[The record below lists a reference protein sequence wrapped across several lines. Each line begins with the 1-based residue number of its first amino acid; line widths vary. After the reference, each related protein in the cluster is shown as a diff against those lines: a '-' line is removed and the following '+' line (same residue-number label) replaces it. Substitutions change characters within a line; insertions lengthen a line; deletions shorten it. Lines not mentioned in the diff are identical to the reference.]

1 MQKAIGVM
9 VMDLFSSGAEANLQ
23 KEAPLAARMRP
34 RNLDEFVGQDEIVGP
49 GRLLRRA
56 IEADRL
62 RSMIFYGPPGTG
74 KTTLARIIAN
84 TTSAVFES
92 INAVTAGVAD
102 IRRLIAE
109 ARERYQLYR
118 QKTILFIDEIHR
130 FNKSQQDALLP
141 AVEDGTVL
149 LIGATTENPLYEV
162 NSPLVSRSM
171 IFRFTTLSN
180 DAIKRILNNAL
191 IDQERGLGDYR
202 VELDQSALEFLIN
215 KANGDA
221 RIALNALE
229 LAALTTKPDPD
240 SGKILLSLEI
250 LADCIQQRPI
260 VYDRDGQN
268 HYDTISAF
276 IKSMRG
282 SDPDAAVYYLA
293 RMLRAGE
300 DPKFIARRM
309 IIHAAEDVG
318 NADPR
323 ALLVAVAAAQ
333 ALEMVGLPEAQ
344 IPMAQA
350 AIYIATAPKSN
361 ASCSA
366 IHQAMADVQNLE
378 NQIVPA
384 HLRDSSHPGASRLGD
399 GVGYLYPH
407 DYPEGMVKQDY
418 LPANLLGK
426 YYYQPTGRGYE
437 KEIEAYLERVRSETG
452 KTEE

>member
-1 MQKAIGVM
+1 M

>member
-1 MQKAIGVM
+1 M
-9 VMDLFSSGAEANLQ
+9 MDLFSSGAEANLQ

-84 TTSAVFES
+84 TTSASFES
-92 INAVTAGVAD
+92 LNAVTAGVAD
-102 IRRLIAE
+102 IRRIISE
-109 ARERYQLYR
+109 AGERFQFYQR
-118 QKTILFIDEIHR
+118 KTILFVDEIHR

-171 IFRFTTLSN
+171 IFRFNTLHG
-180 DAIKRILNNAL
+180 DDLKRIVNQAL
-191 IDQERGLGDYR
+191 LDRERGLADYQ
-202 VELDQSALEFLIN
+202 VEIDETALDFLVN
-215 KANGDA
+215 KADGDA
-221 RIALNALE
+221 RIVLNALE
-229 LAALTTKPDPD
+229 LAVLTTKPDPD
-240 SGKILLSLEI
+240 SGKIRLTLKI
-250 LADCIQQRPI
+250 FADCIQQRPI
-260 VYDRDGQN
+260 VYDRDGQK

-293 RMLRAGE
+293 RMLSAGE

-361 ASCSA
+361 ACCSS
-366 IHQAMADVQNLE
+366 IHQAMADVQDLE
-378 NQIVPA
+378 NQGVPA
-384 HLRDSSHPGASRLGD
+384 HLRDSSHPGAARLGD

-407 DYPEGMVKQDY
+407 DYPEGIVKQDY
-418 LPANLLGK
+418 LPANILNK
-426 YYYQPTGRGYE
+426 SYYQPTGRGYE
-437 KEIEAYLERVRSETG
+437 QEIRSYLKRAKQTEDTKE
-452 KTEE
+452 